1 MKVVFPVNQK
11 TMCLKIPNAL
21 VINRFS
27 FWLIKMIFGIKFHPL
42 FKIKYKHI
50 KPIIKKSKE
59 YKDFEIV
66 NISTRQGEKVVICI

>member
-11 TMCLKIPNAL
+11 TMCLKIPSAL
-21 VINRFS
+21 IINRFS
-27 FWLIKMIFGIKFHPL
+27 FWLIKIIFGLKFHTL

-50 KPIIKKSKE
+50 RPIIKKSKE